1 MSLSVET
8 VVVPVTFEPAKP
20 NELNVERAIQV
31 REDHW
36 VILSKASVAALNLAS
51 RLVGD
56 GGTVHIAHATLDLS
70 PTAVLHDPAGM
81 LIPANIE
88 ELHQASKKH
97 ALHVLGIVAERFCKG
112 TTPVLH
118 VSPGKPL
125 DMVLDYVRDTA
136 AGMLV
141 LAASGRNRVE
151 RFIIGSTVDKLVR
164 RAPCPVVVVP
174 G

>member
-8 VVVPVTFEPAKP
+8 VVVPVTFESAKP
-20 NELNVERAIQV
+20 NELNVERSIQV

-36 VILSKASVAALNLAS
+36 VILSKATVAAVNLAC
-51 RLVGD
+51 RLAGD
-56 GGTVHIAHATLDLS
+56 EGTVHLAHATLDLS
-70 PTAVLHDPAGM
+70 PAATMHGPAGM

-88 ELHQASKKH
+88 ELHQASAKY
-97 ALHVLGIVAERFCKG
+97 ARGVLHVVAERFCEG
-112 TTPVLH
+112 TSTVFH

>member
-8 VVVPVTFEPAKP
+8 VVVPITFEPAKP

-36 VILSKASVAALNLAS
+36 VILSQATVAALNLACQ
-51 RLVGD
+51 LAGD
-56 GGTVHIAHATLDLS
+56 QGTVHLAHATLDLS
-70 PTAVLHDPAGM
+70 PAATIHGPAGM

-97 ALHVLGIVAERFCKG
+97 ALNVLGIVAQRFCKG
-112 TTPVLH
+112 TTPVFH
-118 VSPGKPL
+118 ISPGKPL
-125 DMVLDYVRDTA
+125 DMVLDYVRETA

-151 RFIIGSTVDKLVR
+151 RFIIGSTVDKLIR
-164 RAPCPVVVVP
+164 RATCPVVVVP

>member
-1 MSLSVET
+1 MSLSVDT

-20 NELNVERAIQV
+20 AEINVERAIKV
-31 REDHW
+31 RDDHW
-36 VILSKASVAALNLAS
+36 VMLSQASVAALKLACELAS
-51 RLVGD
+51 D

-70 PTAVLHDPAGM
+70 PTATMHGPAGM

-97 ALHVLGIVAERFCKG
+97 ALRVLGIVADRFCKG

-118 VSPGKPL
+118 VSPGNPL
-125 DMVLDYVRDTA
+125 DMVLDYVGETA

-141 LAASGRNRVE
+141 LAASGRTRVE

>member
-8 VVVPVTFEPAKP
+8 VIVPVTFEPAKP

-31 REDHW
+31 RDDHW
-36 VILSKASVAALNLAS
+36 VILSQATVAALDLACRLAS
-51 RLVGD
+51 E
-56 GGTVHIAHATLDLS
+56 GGVVHIAHATLDLS
-70 PTAVLHDPAGM
+70 PAATMHGPAGM

-97 ALHVLGIVAERFCKG
+97 ALSVLGIVADRFCKS
-112 TTPVLH
+112 TKPVFH

-125 DMVLDYVRDTA
+125 DMVLDYVRETA
-136 AGMLV
+136 ADMLV

-164 RAPCPVVVVP
+164 RAPCPVIVVP